1 MSLFRA
7 IAWCSSDYQFASGS
21 YYYCCLYI
29 LFRENIFF
37 RTFFYYKNISMLFG
51 YMKDLLK
58 SIDFQTIR
66 HVGSILKENEKVV
79 FFNLPKIRFSS
90 SVTSFRSSLLMS
102 SPNLNPAIEF
112 VSEFVEHFWLIWL
125 EISFNGWLMLW
136 PYWSLLIGDEML
148 FNCWVRF
155 DRGADL
161 CLLKRRR
168 ETV

>member
-1 MSLFRA
+1 
-7 IAWCSSDYQFASGS
+7 
-21 YYYCCLYI
+21 
-29 LFRENIFF
+29 
-37 RTFFYYKNISMLFG
+37 MLFG

-112 VSEFVEHFWLIWL
+112 VSEFVEHF
-125 EISFNGWLMLW
+125 
-136 PYWSLLIGDEML
+136 
-148 FNCWVRF
+148 
-155 DRGADL
+155 
-161 CLLKRRR
+161 
-168 ETV
+168 